1 MLNALNHPMRRVLVP
16 HSISA
21 QAPAVDEVVHSLN
34 GLTMGTSWSV
44 SLVAKPTRSLAHIQ
58 SGIQHELDTVV
69 MQMSTWESSSNLSQY
84 NQAESG
90 TWHTL
95 PDEFLYVLQYAL
107 DVAKE
112 SGGAYDPTS
121 GALVNV
127 WGFGPTAKQTQR
139 PDQSILDAA
148 LDKVGWQKVLLD
160 SNNKRA
166 LQPGGVYLDFSA
178 IAKGFAVDQIA
189 RFLAQSGIESYLVE
203 VGGEV
208 RGAGIKPDALPWWV
222 VLEQPLPFHNQ
233 QTKLTETVIA
243 LHNLS
248 VATSGDYRRYFT
260 VSEGNTQAHY
270 SHTIDP
276 RTGEPIQ
283 HGLAAVTVI
292 HRDCITADAVSTAL
306 NVLGAEA
313 GLAFATKHSIPAL
326 FITRTNDGFIEQMT
340 PEFLALTQL
349 D

>member
-1 MLNALNHPMRRVLVP
+1 
-16 HSISA
+16 
-21 QAPAVDEVVHSLN
+21 
-34 GLTMGTSWSV
+34 MGTSWSV
-44 SLVAKPTRSLAHIQ
+44 SLVAKPTRSLTHLL
-58 SGIQHELDTVV
+58 SGIQQELNTVV
-69 MQMSTWESSSNLSQY
+69 VQMSTWDNSSNLSQY
-84 NQAESG
+84 NQAKAG

-95 PDEFLYVLQYAL
+95 PDEFFYVLQYAL
-107 DVAKE
+107 DVARE
-112 SGGAYDPTS
+112 SNGAYDPTS
-121 GALVNV
+121 GPLVNA
-127 WGFGPTAKQTQR
+127 WGFGPTAKQIER
-139 PDQSILDAA
+139 PDQSVLDAA
-148 LDKVGWQKVLLD
+148 LDQVGWQKVLLD
-160 SNNKRA
+160 INHQRA
-166 LQPGGVYLDFSA
+166 LQPGGIYLDLSA

-189 RFLAQSGIESYLVE
+189 RYLSHAGIESYLVE

-222 VLEQPLPFHNQ
+222 VLEQPLLF
-233 QTKLTETVIA
+233 QTLQTPLTETVIA

-260 VSEGNTQAHY
+260 VDEGNTSAHY

-313 GLAFATKHSIPAL
+313 GLAFATQHSIPAL
-326 FITRTNDGFIEQMT
+326 FITRTNDGLIEQMS
-340 PEFLALTQL
+340 PEFSAMAQL

>member
-1 MLNALNHPMRRVLVP
+1 MRRVLVP
-16 HSISA
+16 HSISS
-21 QAPAVDEVVHSLN
+21 QAPAVDEMVHTLN

-44 SLVAKPTRSLAHIQ
+44 SLVAKHTRSLTTLQ
-58 SGIQHELDTVV
+58 SGIQYELDKVV
-69 MQMSTWESSSNLSQY
+69 AQMSTWETTSDLSQY
-84 NQAESG
+84 NQAEAG

-95 PDEFLYVLQYAL
+95 PDEFFYVLQYAL
-107 DVAKE
+107 DVARE
-112 SGGAYDPTS
+112 SNGAYDPTS
-121 GALVNV
+121 GPLVNA

-139 PDQSILDAA
+139 PDQFTLDAA
-148 LDKVGWQKVLLD
+148 LKRVGWQNVLLD
-160 SNNKRA
+160 THDKRA
-166 LQPGGVYLDFSA
+166 LQPGGIYLDLSA

-189 RFLAQSGIESYLVE
+189 RYLSQSGIESYLVE

-222 VLEQPLPFHNQ
+222 VLEQPTPFQSQ
-233 QTKLTETVIA
+233 QTPLTETIIA

-260 VSEGNTQAHY
+260 VDEGNQSAHY

-313 GLAFATKHSIPAL
+313 GLAFAKKHSIPAL
-326 FITRTNDGFIEQMT
+326 FITRTNDGFIEQMS
-340 PEFLALTQL
+340 PEFSAMAQL